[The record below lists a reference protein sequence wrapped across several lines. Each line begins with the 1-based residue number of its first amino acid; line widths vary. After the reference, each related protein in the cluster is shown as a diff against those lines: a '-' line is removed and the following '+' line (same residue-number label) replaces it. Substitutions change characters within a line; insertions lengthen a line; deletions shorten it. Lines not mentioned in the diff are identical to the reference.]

1 MNNKME
7 RVLRLLLEYTNYLD
21 LKYEYHDENFEN
33 IYLKVKETCDKYF
46 KRKNHKKNLT
56 RRELAYLLLRD
67 EDRLEEE
74 VYLFDMEDSKYLH
87 LDEISSEY
95 VDVVKEGTKEEKL
108 RSFTEEGIRY
118 YNKNKIGQKRITI
131 LS

>member
-1 MNNKME
+1 
-7 RVLRLLLEYTNYLD
+7 
-21 LKYEYHDENFEN
+21 
-33 IYLKVKETCDKYF
+33 
-46 KRKNHKKNLT
+46 
-56 RRELAYLLLRD
+56 
-67 EDRLEEE
+67 
-74 VYLFDMEDSKYLH
+74 MEDSKYLH

-108 RSFTEEGIRY
+108 RSFTEEGMRY

>member
-56 RRELAYLLLRD
+56 RLQ
-67 EDRLEEE
+67 
-74 VYLFDMEDSKYLH
+74 F
-87 LDEISSEY
+87 
-95 VDVVKEGTKEEKL
+95 
-108 RSFTEEGIRY
+108 
-118 YNKNKIGQKRITI
+118 
-131 LS
+131 